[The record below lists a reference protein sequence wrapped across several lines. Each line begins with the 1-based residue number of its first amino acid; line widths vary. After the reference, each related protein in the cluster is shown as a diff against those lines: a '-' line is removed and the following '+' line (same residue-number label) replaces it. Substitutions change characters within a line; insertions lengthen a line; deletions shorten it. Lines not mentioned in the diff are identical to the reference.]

1 MGYTH
6 YYTISP
12 EDVTPQQFAE
22 FGMAVKALI
31 DASDVPVAFESDQPD
46 KQPMIGEG
54 VVRFNGIGEDGHETF
69 VVSALTPER
78 PSADVLALANR
89 DMSVEQRWA
98 AYKWT
103 DYVEADNRRREYCKT
118 ARKGYDE
125 IVGAAL
131 IAGQVIFG
139 DAFEFGSDG
148 YFTDALREEF
158 SNGGGDYRTWTEP
171 KALYRKV
178 FGEIPEHAVAGII
191 AEEAVQAAKYRERLA
206 DSV

>member
-6 YYTISP
+6 YYSISP

-31 DASDVPVAFESDQPD
+31 DASDVPVAFECDQPD

-54 VVRFNGIGEDGHETF
+54 VVRLNGIGEDGHETF
-69 VVSALTPER
+69 IVSALPPEC
-78 PSADVLALANR
+78 PSADVLALTHR
-89 DMSVEQRWA
+89 DMSMEQQWA
-98 AYKWT
+98 VHEWT
-103 DYVEADNRRREYCKT
+103 DYVEHGNRRREFCKT

-131 IAGQVIFG
+131 IAGRVIFG
-139 DAFEFGSDG
+139 HAFEFGSDG
-148 YFTDALREEF
+148 HFTDALREEF
-158 SNGGGDYRTWTEP
+158 GENGDYGTWTEP

-178 FGEIPEHAVAGII
+178 FGEIPEHAVASVI
-191 AEEAVQAAKYRERLA
+191 AEEAVQAARYREHLA
-206 DSV
+206 ANR